1 VVEIKQLSDLRLRKK
16 MEKRSG
22 ASIKSKHFEGKITES
37 YIENKRKRQ
46 KVRNERKRTLFK
58 KAKQLHLMTGS
69 DVWYCSKMVKEYPP
83 TSATKKSSKLLHLPF
98 TLFLIRYVLFL
109 III

>member
-1 VVEIKQLSDLRLRKK
+1 

-69 DVWYCSKMVKEYPP
+69 DVVVMFKDGKKISTYFSNEEVKQAITP
-83 TSATKKSSKLLHLPF
+83 TVHSFFNKVCTIP
-98 TLFLIRYVLFL
+98 YNYL
-109 III
+109 IIFF